1 MGTTALI
8 RIVAILAIVLIVASG
23 LWYVTGLRADIAVSE
38 ENAKK
43 MQAAVDMQQQVIE
56 QIRVDQAQIQQLN
69 AELASTVKEQRQDM
83 QALSDRF
90 TTSADGTKRD
100 IGELAVAKPSSIE
113 RAINKGTVNALRCV
127 EIATGATLTE
137 SEKNATKSNEINKEC
152 PALAN
157 PRYKPVI
164 VN

>member
-157 PRYKPVI
+157 PRYKPAI

>member
-1 MGTTALI
+1 MGITALI
-8 RIVAILAIVLIVASG
+8 RIVAILAIVLVGAAG

-43 MQAAVDMQQQVIE
+43 LQAAVDLQHMVIE
-56 QIRVDQAQIQQLN
+56 QIKADQEQIQQLN
-69 AELASTVKEQRQDM
+69 TELAGTVKAQRQDM
-83 QALSDRF
+83 QTLSDRF
-90 TTSADGTKRD
+90 STSADGSKRD
-100 IGELAVAKPSSIE
+100 IGELAVAKPDSIQ
-113 RAINKGTVNALRCV
+113 RAINKGTVNALRCI
-127 EIATGATLTE
+127 EIASGSPLTE
-137 SEKNATKSNEINKEC
+137 AEQNATKSNEINKEC

>member
-56 QIRVDQAQIQQLN
+56 QIRADQAQIQQLN

-157 PRYKPVI
+157 PRYKPAI

>member
-1 MGTTALI
+1 MGITALI
-8 RIVAILAIVLIVASG
+8 RIVAILLIVVVGAGG

-43 MQAAVDMQQQVIE
+43 LQSAVDLQHMVIE
-56 QIRVDQAQIQQLN
+56 QIKADQEQIQQLN
-69 AELASTVKEQRQDM
+69 TELASTVKAQRQDM

-90 TTSADGTKRD
+90 STSADGSKRD
-100 IGELAVAKPSSIE
+100 IGELAVVKPDSIE
-113 RAINKGTVNALRCV
+113 RAINKGTANALRCI

>member
-43 MQAAVDMQQQVIE
+43 MQAAVDLQHMVIE
-56 QIRVDQAQIQQLN
+56 QIKADQEQIQQLN
-69 AELASTVKEQRQDM
+69 TELAGTVKAQRQDM
-83 QALSDRF
+83 QTLSDRF
-90 TTSADGTKRD
+90 STSADGSKRD
-100 IGELAVAKPSSIE
+100 IGELAVAKPDSIQ
-113 RAINKGTVNALRCV
+113 RAINKGTVNALRCI
-127 EIATGATLTE
+127 EIASGSPLTE
-137 SEKNATKSNEINKEC
+137 AEQNATKSNEINKEC

-157 PRYKPVI
+157 PRYKPAI